1 MNTQEI
7 IIEGMS
13 CGHCVAAVE
22 RALSKVEGL
31 HVDEVTIG
39 KAVVKS
45 DDGPATAEK
54 IERAIQAAGYRMV
67 SLILAAFAILAFVGC
82 TESSS
87 GPAPLKAQLR
97 TINVASDA
105 PAVDVRL
112 DGTLTNASV
121 SYGKSSGY
129 TSVVAGSKTLTVL
142 NAGATTAL
150 ITAGAAFEEG
160 KSYSVF
166 VFGPAATISASFQND
181 DLLTSAKAR
190 VRFVHAVSDLSTSID
205 VHTLSASSPAILS
218 KIESRGVSAYTAID
232 PGSIAFIVTS
242 NGSTTPLIT
251 YEPITLNANT
261 SYTVVLMGTM
271 NPGDAANM
279 VARMYTDTDS
289 GSAYV
294 DLVEHFDKGKVA
306 AVHAVSDAPA
316 VDVSVDGTKVIT
328 GLAYPNSSPYQL
340 LDPGE
345 RTVSVSAG
353 AVPVAS
359 TKVVVEVGKAYSV
372 FAIGT
377 VAGGLESL
385 KLTDETVP
393 NSAQA
398 LVRFVNASP
407 ASAPV
412 DLITNIGSSAYE
424 IPGMQN
430 IPYKG
435 ISVSSTSGKNF
446 LLLPPGTYTMKV
458 RLHSTGSILVE
469 SPDLVFEPNKIYTLW
484 VGGKMG
490 STPISLNMIKHN

>member
-1 MNTQEI
+1 MKKQEI
-7 IIEGMS
+7 TIEGMS

-22 RALSKVEGL
+22 RALSKIDGIHVE
-31 HVDEVTIG
+31 DVTIG
-39 KAVVKS
+39 KAIVEIEESTTVS
-45 DDGPATAEK
+45 EK
-54 IERAIQAAGYRMV
+54 IERAIQAAGFRMV
-67 SLILAAFAILAFVGC
+67 SLVLAAFAILAFVGC
-82 TESSS
+82 TDSSS
-87 GPAPLKAQLR
+87 GPTPSKAQLR
-97 TINVASDA
+97 TINTASDA
-105 PAVDVRL
+105 AALDVQL
-112 DGTLTNASV
+112 DGTVTNASV
-121 SYGKSSGY
+121 TYGKSSGY
-129 TSVVAGSKTLTVL
+129 ASVVAGSKTLKVL
-142 NAGATTAL
+142 NAGASAAL
-150 ITAGAAFEEG
+150 ITAGASLEEG

-166 VFGPAATISASFQND
+166 VFGPSSAITASLQND

-190 VRFVHAVSDLSTSID
+190 VRFVHAVSDLSASID
-205 VHTLSASSPAILS
+205 IHTVNALNPAILS
-218 KIESRGVSAYTAID
+218 KIESRAVTAYTALD
-232 PGSIAFIVTS
+232 AGSLTFVVTT
-242 NGSTTPLIT
+242 NGSSTPLTT
-251 YEPITLNANT
+251 YEPIALASNT

-271 NPGDAANM
+271 NPGDAVSM

-289 GSAYV
+289 GSASV
-294 DLVEHFDKGKVA
+294 DLVEHFDKGKVL

-340 LDPGE
+340 VDPGE

-353 AVPVAS
+353 AIPVAS
-359 TKVVVEVGKAYSV
+359 IKVAVEVGKAYSV

-398 LVRFVNASP
+398 LVRFINASP

-412 DLITNIGSSAYE
+412 DLITNIGPSVYE

-435 ISVSSTSGKNF
+435 VSVSASSGKSY
-446 LLLPPGTYTMKV
+446 LLLPPGAYTMKV

-469 SPDLVFEPNKIYTLW
+469 LPDLSFEANKIYTLW
-484 VGGKMG
+484 VGGKLG
-490 STPISLNMIKHN
+490 STPITLNTIKHN